1 MNSNHSPINLCS
13 TDSSPSPPIAA
24 EPKLDLS
31 HLPPVYVLPIR
42 LTEETLHSLE
52 HSLTVNNAPLTY
64 DLAEAKLVIADLNTA
79 RRCEMEL
86 REKGLWTQKVGPEE
100 EKEMEL
106 ENAHAHAHA
115 RGLGVKQKPEEQG
128 QGSVKKAKGQENP
141 HGYGKV
147 QTGDK
152 GGLIKVVK
160 IKWLTETLET
170 GNNIDMGK
178 YVVYIGKKVPPLA
191 PSPRSPEGAEP
202 ARKRPKLGS
211 DQVDSSAR
219 ARTPTTTSTG
229 ILERAK
235 LDAQQRGHS
244 HGIEK
249 KPHRPGRQRESR
261 AGKGEIGKISHQPP
275 SQPTLTRKSTE
286 EWELEQS
293 LIKSRPLP
301 EYITKNLKYSCQRCT
316 PLNTP
321 NDHFISLLG
330 IIKLSR
336 ILSMDQIGIRAY
348 STCIASIAA
357 YPYPLVSSAELCQLP
372 GCDGKIAS
380 LFHEYIHST
389 STPPHL
395 PDTNRALQVIKDF
408 EASEEFVTL
417 RLFWGIWGV
426 GVITAREFYFEKGW
440 KSLDD
445 VVEFGWDS
453 LSRVQQIGLKYYN
466 ELNDIK
472 IPREEV
478 SRIGSLILAAMRKVG
493 GEHWGGLICGG
504 YRRGKTLSGDV
515 DIVLSHPDESLF
527 ENHPGGKGSA
537 AVEWVSKLV
546 SELEDADWVTHTL
559 YLGHGGGFGSQRTDH
574 HHVPT
579 TSAIATPI
587 STLAVVQHEKDTL
600 AKAML
605 VWQEQQ
611 LPNPS
616 SPSWSETNR
625 NPHPHRR
632 VDIILTPPSSAA
644 TAILGWTGATT
655 FERDLRRFVKKYKG
669 WKFDSG
675 GVWDRRTGERV
686 PGLGGW
692 ETGKSEDGEDGGETL
707 EMAERRL
714 IEGLGLGWVE
724 PEMRNT
730 G

>member
-1 MNSNHSPINLCS
+1 
-13 TDSSPSPPIAA
+13 
-24 EPKLDLS
+24 
-31 HLPPVYVLPIR
+31 
-42 LTEETLHSLE
+42 
-52 HSLTVNNAPLTY
+52 
-64 DLAEAKLVIADLNTA
+64 
-79 RRCEMEL
+79 MEL
-86 REKGLWTQKVGPEE
+86 RGKGLWTQKVGPEAE
-100 EKEMEL
+100 IEVEL
-106 ENAHAHAHA
+106 KNAHA
-115 RGLGVKQKPEEQG
+115 RGLGVEKKPEEHG
-128 QGSVKKAKGQENP
+128 QDSMQKAKGQDNSR
-141 HGYGKV
+141 GYEKV
-147 QTGDK
+147 QASDGD
-152 GGLIKVVK
+152 GLVKVVK
-160 IKWLTETLET
+160 IKWLTGMLET
-170 GNNIDMGK
+170 GKDIGMGK
-178 YVVYIGKKVPPLA
+178 YVVYIGKKVLPP
-191 PSPRSPEGAEP
+191 PPPPPPRSPEVTEP
-202 ARKRPKLGS
+202 AKKRPKLKS
-211 DQVDSSAR
+211 DQVESSTR
-219 ARTPTTTSTG
+219 ARTPSAASIG
-229 ILERAK
+229 ILERDK
-235 LDAQQRGHS
+235 LDAQQRGHD
-244 HGIEK
+244 HGVEK
-249 KPHRPGRQRESR
+249 KAHRFGQQPESR
-261 AGKGEIGKISHQPP
+261 GGKGKIGKISNQP
-275 SQPTLTRKSTE
+275 SLRSTPTLTRKSTE
-286 EWELEQS
+286 EWEFEQS

-301 EYITKNLKYSCQRCT
+301 EYITRKLKYSCQRCT

-336 ILSMDQIGIRAY
+336 ILSLDPIGIRAY

-357 YPYPLVSSAELCQLP
+357 YPYTLVSLAELCQLP

-389 STPPHL
+389 PTPPHL
-395 PDTNRALQVIKDF
+395 PDANRTLQVVKDF

-417 RLFWGIWGV
+417 RLFYGIWGV
-426 GVITAREFYFEKGW
+426 GAITAREFYFEKGW
-440 KSLDD
+440 RSLDD
-445 VVEFGWDS
+445 VVEFGWSS

-472 IPREEV
+472 IPRDEV
-478 SRIGSLILAAMRKVG
+478 SRIGSLVLASARKVG
-493 GEHWGGLICGG
+493 GEHWDGLICGG

-527 ENHPGGKGSA
+527 ENHPSGKGGA
-537 AVEWVSKLV
+537 AVEWVSKIV
-546 SELEDADWVTHTL
+546 SELEGAGWVTHTL
-559 YLGHGGGFGSQRTDH
+559 YLGHGGGFGSRQIDH

-579 TSAIATPI
+579 ALATTTST
-587 STLAVVQHEKDTL
+587 STSVVKQHDKDTL

-611 LPNPS
+611 LSHPS
-616 SPSWSETNR
+616 FPSWSETNK

-655 FERDLRRFVKKYKG
+655 FERDLRAFVKKHRE

-686 PGLGGW
+686 PGLGEW
-692 ETGKSEDGEDGGETL
+692 EKGESAGGEDGGETL